1 MKHKILKMPGLVVL
15 AIAGLTGLW
24 AGCQKDPMNNLT
36 LDETRLYITNY
47 DTTAQFST
55 YKTFS
60 IVDSVALVSNT
71 QGYNR
76 ELTPADQELIQKI
89 ISLMQARGYT
99 LVDKSQ
105 NPDLAINVTKVS
117 NLYTGVSIYP
127 GYWDNPL
134 YGYWDP
140 FYWGYYGYSYYFPPT
155 YTFYQVSQTY
165 YTIDMLDLKNAA
177 QNNNQIKVIWNAQI
191 RGEAVDDPSA
201 VDTEIQAVF
210 DQSPYLKAN

>member
-1 MKHKILKMPGLVVL
+1 MKYQKFKSAKWPILV
-15 AIAGLTGLW
+15 AITFAGLW
-24 AGCQKDPMNNLT
+24 MGCQKDPMNNLSIDDT
-36 LDETRLYITNY
+36 HLYITNY
-47 DTTAQFST
+47 DTTVNFAN

-71 QGYNR
+71 QGNSR
-76 ELTPADQELIQKI
+76 ELTPADQALLQAI
-89 ISLMQARGYT
+89 ISQMQSRGYV

-155 YTFYQVSQTY
+155 YQFYQVNQTY

-177 QNNNQIKVIWNAQI
+177 KNNNQLKVIWNAQI

-201 VDTEIQAVF
+201 VNAEIQAVF
-210 DQSPYLKAN
+210 NQSAYLKTM

>member
-1 MKHKILKMPGLVVL
+1 MIRQRLKMPGLIVL

-47 DTTAQFST
+47 DTTAQFSS

-177 QNNNQIKVIWNAQI
+177 KNNNQIKVIWNAQI